1 MCDERERLI
10 EYVYGEA
17 EPDDRQRVEAH
28 LADCHECRTEISGF
42 RSVRDDLL
50 AWAVPDADPIWRPVK
65 PVPVVAAR
73 RSWPTWA
80 LAAAAGA
87 VFTAGLAGG
96 VTARGWLAPVPPTGS
111 TIVAEADPLPAAG
124 GLTMT
129 PVSATSSAGVTQEDL
144 ARLEAAILEQVRTEM
159 GQQLRTV
166 RSGDTAARLAVIEQ
180 WMDDQISLNNL
191 FNSKFGSLT
200 SRTSSLSEQI
210 ELSRLQR
217 TGLEGSL
224 R

>member
-1 MCDERERLI
+1 MTSRQ
-10 EYVYGEA
+10 
-17 EPDDRQRVEAH
+17 DD
-28 LADCHECRTEISGF
+28 
-42 RSVRDDLL
+42 
-50 AWAVPDADPIWRPVK
+50 
-65 PVPVVAAR
+65 VAALGR
-73 RSWPTWA
+73 
-80 LAAAAGA
+80 
-87 VFTAGLAGG
+87 
-96 VTARGWLAPVPPTGS
+96 
-111 TIVAEADPLPAAG
+111 
-124 GLTMT
+124 
-129 PVSATSSAGVTQEDL
+129 
-144 ARLEAAILEQVRTEM
+144 LEQVRTEM